1 MDGTRQPTTWVAAVA
16 AIALLATGCSS
27 AQLEETPTTGVT
39 PITTTTPIAAT
50 TEARTTVPAPTQE
63 SPGPEIAEA
72 PSVAVA
78 TPTTT
83 TTTEAPASAE
93 SDGDIAAPVIIED
106 SDIDELD
113 ALLADL
119 DRILGDLDQ
128 SFTQDEGDIFDE

>member
-16 AIALLATGCSS
+16 ATALLATGCSS

-39 PITTTTPIAAT
+39 PITTTTD
-50 TEARTTVPAPTQE
+50 ARTTVPAPTQE
-63 SPGPEIAEA
+63 SPGP
-72 PSVAVA
+72 AVA
-78 TPTTT
+78 EPPSAAVTTPTTT
-83 TTTEAPASAE
+83 TTTTTTEALGSAE

-119 DRILGDLDQ
+119 DRILGDLDE